1 MEWKICWKK
10 YFGNGDFLYKLRIIK
25 FLSWPHEIVYVCV
38 YVKFDILHLL
48 DFSRIKF
55 FLIKSVS
62 IYPIMETLRKSQ
74 LWIEWKEIAEK
85 D

>member
-1 MEWKICWKK
+1 M
-10 YFGNGDFLYKLRIIK
+10 Y
-25 FLSWPHEIVYVCV
+25 
-38 YVKFDILHLL
+38 LL

-62 IYPIMETLRKSQ
+62 IYPILETLRKSQ